1 MVPRI
6 SILGVLLGT
15 FILSVQG
22 RADTGIVV
30 PSSEASQKI
39 VIQSVLIKD
48 GSVISGTVINNSNK
62 AVRDV
67 GFRVRQ
73 EWLWNDE
80 LHPGSESPGRTVPFT
95 LHQEIAPHASAAF
108 AIQIPPLAPRSD
120 GQFVTTLE
128 ITGFTEVGF

>member
-6 SILGVLLGT
+6 SILGVLLST
-15 FILSVQG
+15 FILPVQG
-22 RADTGIVV
+22 SAATAIVV

-39 VIQSVLIKD
+39 VIQSVLIKN
-48 GSVISGTVINNSNK
+48 GSVISGTVINNSSK

-80 LHPGSESPGRTVPFT
+80 LHPGPDSPGRTVPFT

-108 AIQIPPLAPRSD
+108 TIEIPPLAPRSD
-120 GQFVTTLE
+120 GRFVTTLE

>member
-6 SILGVLLGT
+6 SILGALLST
-15 FILSVQG
+15 FILPVQG
-22 RADTGIVV
+22 PAATGIVV

-48 GSVISGTVINNSNK
+48 GSVISGTIINNSDK
-62 AVRDV
+62 PVRDV
-67 GFRVRQ
+67 GLRVRQ

-80 LHPGSESPGRTVPFT
+80 LHPGPDSPGRTVPFT
-95 LHQEIAPHASAAF
+95 LHQEIAPHATAAF
-108 AIQIPPLAPRSD
+108 TIQIPPLAPRSD
-120 GQFVTTLE
+120 GRFVTTLE

>member
-48 GSVISGTVINNSNK
+48 GSVISGTVINNSSK

>member
-6 SILGVLLGT
+6 SILGVLLST
-15 FILSVQG
+15 FILPVQG
-22 RADTGIVV
+22 SAATAIVV

-80 LHPGSESPGRTVPFT
+80 LHPGTDSPGRTLSFT
-95 LHQEIAPHASAAF
+95 LRQDIAPHASASF
-108 AIQIPPLAPRSD
+108 SFQTPLLAQRSD
-120 GQFVTTLE
+120 GRFVTTVE
-128 ITGFTEVGF
+128 VTGFSEVGW

>member
-1 MVPRI
+1 MITRI
-6 SILGVLLGT
+6 GALLSIL
-15 FILSVQG
+15 ILPVQG
-22 RADTGIVV
+22 AAATGIVV

-48 GSVISGTVINNSNK
+48 SSVISGTVINNSNK

-80 LHPGSESPGRTVPFT
+80 LHPGPDSPGRTVPFT
-95 LHQEIAPHASAAF
+95 LHQEIPPHASAAF
-108 AIQIPPLAPRSD
+108 TIQIHR
-120 GQFVTTLE
+120 
-128 ITGFTEVGF
+128 